1 MVVLLRM
8 WQSQSVGGDGVKYVF
23 GKHQIDCISHRL
35 ELLDSFEEIYLDSYR
50 GTPVRVYGKMVLA
63 TPNFS
68 LEELIEAHDILERK
82 AFTWRANG
90 ATLDTSLLTTNNLRR
105 AAEWIIDDCID
116 GSTWFDIAAYDE
128 DSPFLDRYGQVSESA
143 LYRFRE
149 TLEDKIAGI
158 DWGITDGLE
167 PVTKMEVTV

>member
-1 MVVLLRM
+1 M
-8 WQSQSVGGDGVKYVF
+8 KYVF
-23 GKHQIDCISHRL
+23 GKHQSDCIAHRL
-35 ELLDSFEEIYLDSYR
+35 ELGDVFEEIYLDSYR
-50 GTPVRVYGKMVLA
+50 GEPVKVYDKMILA

-82 AFTWRANG
+82 AFTWRVNRT
-90 ATLDTSLLTTNNLRR
+90 TLDTSVFTTDNLRR

-116 GSTWFDIAAYDE
+116 GSTWFDIIAYGVE
-128 DSPFLDRYGQVSESA
+128 DSPFLDRWGQLNESA

-149 TLEDKIAGI
+149 NLEDKVAGI

-167 PVTKMEVTV
+167 PVTKTEVKA

>member
-1 MVVLLRM
+1 M
-8 WQSQSVGGDGVKYVF
+8 KYVF
-23 GKHQIDCISHRL
+23 GKHQSDCIAHRL
-35 ELLDSFEEIYLDSYR
+35 DLADSFEEIYLDSYD
-50 GTPVRVYGKMVLA
+50 GEPVKVSDKMILA

-68 LEELIEAHDILERK
+68 FDELKEAHDILQRK
-82 AFTWRANG
+82 AFTWRTNRT
-90 ATLDTSLLTTNNLRR
+90 TLDTSVFTTDNLRR

-128 DSPFLDRYGQVSESA
+128 GSPFLDRYGQLSESA

-149 TLEDKIAGI
+149 TLEDKVADI

-167 PVTKMEVTV
+167 PVTKMEVTA

>member
-1 MVVLLRM
+1 M
-8 WQSQSVGGDGVKYVF
+8 KYVF
-23 GKHQIDCISHRL
+23 GKHQSDCIVHRL
-35 ELLDSFEEIYLDSYR
+35 ELGNCFEEVYLDSYR
-50 GTPVRVYGKMVLA
+50 GEPVRVYDKMILA

-68 LEELIEAHDILERK
+68 LEDLIEAHDTLQRK
-82 AFTWRANG
+82 AFTWRTNRT
-90 ATLDTSLLTTNNLRR
+90 TLDTSVFITDNLRR

-128 DSPFLDRYGQVSESA
+128 DSPFLDRWGQLSESA

-149 TLEDKIAGI
+149 NLEDKVAGI

-167 PVTKMEVTV
+167 PVTKVEVTA

>member
-1 MVVLLRM
+1 M
-8 WQSQSVGGDGVKYVF
+8 KYIF
-23 GKHQIDCISHRL
+23 GKHQSDCIAHRL
-35 ELLDSFEEIYLDSYR
+35 ELGDVFEEIYLDSYR
-50 GTPVRVYGKMVLA
+50 GEPVRVFGKMILA

-82 AFTWRANG
+82 AFTWRTNRT
-90 ATLDTSLLTTNNLRR
+90 TLDTSVFTTNNLRR

-128 DSPFLDRYGQVSESA
+128 DSPFLDRYGQLSESA
-143 LYRFRE
+143 LDRFRE
-149 TLEDKIAGI
+149 NLEDKVAGI

-167 PVTKMEVTV
+167 PVTKTEVTA

>member
-1 MVVLLRM
+1 M
-8 WQSQSVGGDGVKYVF
+8 KYVF
-23 GKHQIDCISHRL
+23 GKNQIDCISHRL
-35 ELLDSFEEIYLDSYR
+35 ELGDVFEEIYSETYD
-50 GTPVRVYGKMVLA
+50 GKPVRVFGKMILA

-82 AFTWRANG
+82 AFTWRTKS
-90 ATLDTSLLTTNNLRR
+90 ATLDTSVFTTDNLRR

-116 GSTWFDIAAYDE
+116 GSTWFDIAACDE
-128 DSPFLDRYGQVSESA
+128 DSPFLDRWGQLNESA

-149 TLEDKIAGI
+149 NLEDKVAGI

-167 PVTKMEVTV
+167 PVTKTEVDA

>member
-1 MVVLLRM
+1 M
-8 WQSQSVGGDGVKYVF
+8 KYIF
-23 GKHQIDCISHRL
+23 GKNQSDCIAHRL
-35 ELLDSFEEIYLDSYR
+35 ELGDVFEEIYLDSYR
-50 GTPVRVYGKMVLA
+50 GTPVRVFGKMVLA

-82 AFTWRANG
+82 AFTWRTKS
-90 ATLDTSLLTTNNLRR
+90 ATLDTSVFTTDNLRR
-105 AAEWIIDDCID
+105 AAKWIIDDCID

-143 LYRFRE
+143 LYRFRDN
-149 TLEDKIAGI
+149 LDDKIAGI

-167 PVTKMEVTV
+167 PVTKTEVTA

>member
-1 MVVLLRM
+1 M
-8 WQSQSVGGDGVKYVF
+8 KYVF
-23 GKHQIDCISHRL
+23 GKNQIDCISHRL

-50 GTPVRVYGKMVLA
+50 GEPVRVFGKMILA

-82 AFTWRANG
+82 AFTWRTNRT
-90 ATLDTSLLTTNNLRR
+90 TLDTSVFTTNNLRR

-116 GSTWFDIAAYDE
+116 GSTWFDIAAYEE
-128 DSPFLDRYGQVSESA
+128 DSPFLDRYGQLSESA

-149 TLEDKIAGI
+149 NLEDKVAGI

-167 PVTKMEVTV
+167 PVTKTEVTA